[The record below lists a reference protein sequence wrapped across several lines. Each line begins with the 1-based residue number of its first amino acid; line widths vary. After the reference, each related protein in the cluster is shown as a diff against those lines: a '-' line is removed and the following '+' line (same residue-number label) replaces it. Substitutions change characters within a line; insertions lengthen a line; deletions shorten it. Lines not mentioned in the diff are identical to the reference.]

1 MHARVRTFQV
11 HSGQMEERIRHDE
24 ATVLPALRQLQGFQ
38 GLLLL
43 ADHQAHKTM
52 AIVLW
57 ETEADMLASERSEEY
72 NRVLP
77 HHRFAIGEVSVEHF
91 EVALQEGIGR

>member
-11 HSGQMEERIRHDE
+11 HPGRLEERIRHDAE
-24 ATVLPALRQLQGFQ
+24 TVLPALRQLKGFK

-43 ADHQAHKTM
+43 ADHRAQKTV

-72 NRVLP
+72 DRVLP
-77 HHRFAIGEVSVEHF
+77 HHRFAAGEVSIEHF
-91 EVALQEGIGR
+91 EVALQDGMGS